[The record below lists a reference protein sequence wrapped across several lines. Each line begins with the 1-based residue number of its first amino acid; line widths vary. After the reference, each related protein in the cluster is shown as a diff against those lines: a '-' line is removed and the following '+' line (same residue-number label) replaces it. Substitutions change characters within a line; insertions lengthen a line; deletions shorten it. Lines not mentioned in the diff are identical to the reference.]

1 MSVLIHLENFLAK
14 RGRHQQAQVLR
25 KTQQKLCGGISEDMV
40 QHLDAIIHFHY
51 RMTQAEQLETA
62 FLAKRAAVNK
72 SVEEYPPPPEMAV
85 LQQELKE
92 IEEKLVFASAA
103 YEKAVWGEHTKIQVL
118 LGTPLLR
125 ALQAHRRNQRWYL
138 SDFLKWQCAARG
150 GCCGHPCQ
158 CCEKRLDK
166 ARGKRVGHCTFS
178 CRCCRGRKVWWEPIV
193 KDWAECEKL
202 FVSMWKLD
210 PDLSPA
216 LTDLIINA
224 YVWGLPVGNRFPF
237 VQASLPST

>member
-1 MSVLIHLENFLAK
+1 
-14 RGRHQQAQVLR
+14 
-25 KTQQKLCGGISEDMV
+25 
-40 QHLDAIIHFHY
+40 
-51 RMTQAEQLETA
+51 
-62 FLAKRAAVNK
+62 
-72 SVEEYPPPPEMAV
+72 MAV

-125 ALQAHRRNQRWYL
+125 ALQAHRRNQRCV
-138 SDFLKWQCAARG
+138 QHAGVAVVTHVNVARNG
-150 GCCGHPCQ
+150 LIKQEVNASVIAHSPVVVA
-158 CCEKRLDK
+158 ED
-166 ARGKRVGHCTFS
+166 AR
-178 CRCCRGRKVWWEPIV
+178 VWWEPIV